1 MSKIISGMMRIA
13 EKSDAEIRDL
23 FNEARGEGVNTF
35 DHADIYGGGHVCERR
50 FAQALGLTPAERD
63 EIILQSKTG
72 ISLDPAMYD
81 HSYEHVVREVE
92 ESLRSLQT
100 DYLDVLLL
108 HRPDALVEPDEV
120 ARAFD
125 ELEASGKVRSFGV
138 SNHTPGQI
146 QLLQT
151 AVRQPLTV
159 NQVQFSLAHANLV
172 AEGMTCNSAGPA
184 LTGVVDHAR
193 LTGMTLQTWSPLSAH
208 GKSFLGSNDYP
219 ELNAELDTLARE
231 YGVAPAAV
239 AVAWI
244 TRHPA
249 NFQVVLGSTTPA
261 HFVQAAAGED
271 IQLTREQWYRLYRAA
286 GYPLP

>member
-1 MSKIISGMMRIA
+1 MTKIISGMMRIA
-13 EKSDAEIRDL
+13 EKSDADIRAL

-35 DHADIYGGGHVCERR
+35 DHADIYGGGHACERR

-72 ISLDPAMYD
+72 ISLDPAIYD
-81 HSYEHVVREVE
+81 HSYEHIVREVE

-108 HRPDALVEPDEV
+108 HRPDALVEPEEV

-138 SNHTPGQI
+138 SNHTPAQI

-184 LTGVVDHAR
+184 PTGVVDHAR
-193 LTGMTLQTWSPLSAH
+193 LTGMALQAWSPLSAH
-208 GKSFLGSNDYP
+208 GKSFLGSSDYP

-231 YGVAPAAV
+231 YGVAPAAI